1 MTFAQIKK
9 RNKSTQNKNNQ
20 PFFRS
25 LFSPGLAR
33 IEARPLRYTAPIY
46 RDVLAN
52 TGFSTRLSFLVRRQF
67 TRGRKSAVSMRSR

>member
-25 LFSPGLAR
+25 LFNPGKRVFNPREGA
-33 IEARPLRYTAPIY
+33 A
-46 RDVLAN
+46 
-52 TGFSTRLSFLVRRQF
+52 
-67 TRGRKSAVSMRSR
+67 